1 MSVKRVFFYVQHLLG
16 IGHLRRAATLARAMV
31 AAGLDVT
38 VVSGGH
44 EIPGL
49 NIAGARL
56 VQLPATRA
64 TDIYFKMLVDDEDRP
79 IDDAWRRD
87 RAARVL
93 DAWRAAEPQ
102 VLLFELFP
110 FGRRQMRFELMP
122 LLETAA
128 GCRRRPA
135 IICSVRDI
143 LVAQQKPERND
154 EMLEI
159 VEQFFDRVLVHG
171 DPALVGFDKTRK
183 FCGRSKKTVVCW
195 GNSRIKW
202 PVDEFLG

>member
-31 AAGLDVT
+31 AAGLDVI

-49 NIAGARL
+49 NIDGARL

-64 TDIYFKMLVDDEDRP
+64 TDIYFKMLVDEEDRP

-102 VLLFELFP
+102 VLLFEL
-110 FGRRQMRFELMP
+110 
-122 LLETAA
+122 
-128 GCRRRPA
+128 
-135 IICSVRDI
+135 
-143 LVAQQKPERND
+143 
-154 EMLEI
+154 
-159 VEQFFDRVLVHG
+159 
-171 DPALVGFDKTRK
+171 
-183 FCGRSKKTVVCW
+183 
-195 GNSRIKW
+195 
-202 PVDEFLG
+202 